1 MGHQMACME
10 DKMNAM
16 TVTITPAEQVDE
28 LIQKVAVENSLE
40 LSEAFSQA
48 SPVGKKTPLLKI
60 QDQPEKD
67 DLEAWLANLRNTYM
81 TLISVLYTEVLQKY
95 MIFFVI

>member
-1 MGHQMACME
+1 ME

-60 QDQPEKD
+60 
-67 DLEAWLANLRNTYM
+67 
-81 TLISVLYTEVLQKY
+81 
-95 MIFFVI
+95 